1 MSQEHNYAGVFFLIK
16 LQNKVAACNF
26 IKKRLERPEPLLRK
40 RFQHKRFLVNF
51 EKCLR
56 RLSSWNTSGRLF
68 LKKLE

>member
-51 EKCLR
+51 E
-56 RLSSWNTSGRLF
+56 NV
-68 LKKLE
+68 